1 MKIDT
6 ELAAFILRVTFGI
19 MFLAHGLLKLLVFG
33 LEGTA
38 GFFDSVGIFGWL
50 AYIVTPLEILAGIA
64 LILGFQTQLVS
75 LSMIPILLGALY
87 VHVGNG
93 WVFSVPNGGW
103 EYPAF
108 LIVIAVVVSM
118 LGGGKYSITKSN

>member
-6 ELAAFILRVTFGI
+6 ELSACVIRVALGI

-33 LEGTA
+33 LAGTA
-38 GFFDSVGIFGWL
+38 GFFDSVGFFGWL

-64 LILGFQTQLVS
+64 LIVGFQTQIVA

-87 VHVGNG
+87 VHAGNG

-108 LIVIAVVVSM
+108 LLVTTIAVVLS
-118 LGGGKYSITKSN
+118 GGGKYSITKGN

>member
-6 ELAAFILRVTFGI
+6 DLAAFILRVTFGI